1 MTLTGAKD
9 LAFMESIAERIRDGE
24 EKSGVLSLPLLPKTR
39 EGIATAAR
47 VAYAVMGGKLAD
59 YSPTALVCRHLLSYE
74 YLWSEIRVKNGAY
87 GAGLVHRKN
96 GNTAF
101 YSYRDPSPE
110 ASLPIY
116 RGCEDF
122 ARAFTEENADLTDI
136 IIGTLGAAYPLLSA
150 HMQGELA
157 TADYLRGRTRE
168 DRIAFRKALLAT
180 DKEAL
185 IAEVKRIR
193 ALLDDSA
200 VCIIGAKEKL
210 EAAMKAGEIDSI
222 RDFGANE
229 A

>member
-1 MTLTGAKD
+1 M
-9 LAFMESIAERIRDGE
+9 
-24 EKSGVLSLPLLPKTR
+24 
-39 EGIATAAR
+39 
-47 VAYAVMGGKLAD
+47 
-59 YSPTALVCRHLLSYE
+59 
-74 YLWSEIRVKNGAY
+74 KNGAY

-110 ASLPIY
+110 CSLPIY

-122 ARAFTEENADLTDI
+122 TRAFAEENTDLTDI
-136 IIGTLGAAYPLLSA
+136 IIGTLGAADPLLSA

-157 TADYLRGRTRE
+157 TSDYLRGRTRE

-185 IAEVKRIR
+185 ITEAKHIR
-193 ALLDDSA
+193 TLLDDSA

-210 EAAMKAGEIDSI
+210 EAAKAKGYIDTI
-222 RDFGANE
+222 TDFGSAK
-229 A
+229 AD